1 MNTLTVYFDDPW
13 WVGVIACEEA
23 GALRVYRHVFG
34 SEPSGEEV
42 LAFVLHDFLPLTSR
56 PVVGIAGDTEVPL
69 RRNPKRAAREAARQT
84 AEHGISTKAQE
95 ALRVTREAEA
105 QTRQATSRAERE
117 RAAEQRRLQTRAR
130 ARARHRGR

>member
-23 GALRVYRHVFG
+23 GTLRAYRHIFG

-42 LAFVLHDFLPLTSR
+42 LAFILRDFLPLTSR
-56 PVVGIAGDTEVPL
+56 PVVGLPGDAKALL

-84 AEHGISTKAQE
+84 AERGISTKAQE
-95 ALRVTREAEA
+95 ALRVAREAEA

-117 RAAEQRRLQTRAR
+117 RAAEQRRAQTRAR

>member
-23 GALRVYRHVFG
+23 GTLRVYRHVFG

-42 LAFVLHDFLPLTSR
+42 LAFVLRNYLLVTSR
-56 PVVGIAGDTEVPL
+56 PAAGVAGGAEEPP
-69 RRNPKRAAREAARQT
+69 RRNPKRAAREAARLT
-84 AEHGISTKAQE
+84 AERGISTKAQE
-95 ALRVTREAEA
+95 ALRVAREAEA

-117 RAAEQRRLQTRAR
+117 RAAEQRWMQARAR

>member
-42 LAFVLHDFLPLTSR
+42 LAFVLRDFLPLTSR
-56 PVVGIAGDTEVPL
+56 PTVGIPGDPEAPL
-69 RRNPKRAAREAARQT
+69 PRSPKRAAREAARQT
-84 AEHGISTKAQE
+84 AKRGISTRAQE
-95 ALRVTREAEA
+95 ALRVAREAEA
-105 QTRQATSRAERE
+105 QTRQATNRAERE
-117 RAAEQRRLQTRAR
+117 RAAEQRRLQKRAR
-130 ARARHRGR
+130 ARAHHRGR